1 MTRVAQDAGNSGA
14 LFEMSG
20 TVPINATWSE
30 DIYFQEAGSAMDL
43 TGLSFKLTL
52 RGRSDS
58 SSADYTLS
66 TDAGTLAITTD
77 GSGVEVLRITVP
89 PGSLSTPGDY
99 VADLASEDGDDVV
112 TLWAHGIIALRNNP
126 VTF

>member
-1 MTRVAQDAGNSGA
+1 MITRGNGDHGA
-14 LFEMSG
+14 LFDMSG
-20 TVPINATWSE
+20 SVPINATWAE
-30 DIYFQEAGSAMDL
+30 DLYFQEDGAAMDL

-52 RGRSDS
+52 RADPEDE
-58 SSADYTLS
+58 SATYTLS

-77 GSGVEVLRITVP
+77 ADAVEILRIAV
-89 PGSLSTPGDY
+89 TPGTFSETGDF

-112 TLWAHGIIALRNNP
+112 THWAHGTISLRKNP